1 MLQATNI
8 LFLSQKTLIITMDEF
23 DYIIIGAGSAGCV
36 LTNRLIKSGK
46 YKVLLLEA
54 GGKDNYPW
62 IHIPVGYYKTMH
74 NPKTDWCFKTEPDE
88 TMENVSIPY
97 PRGKTLGGSSSINGL
112 LYIRGQERD
121 YDIWRQLGNK
131 GWSWREVLPYFIK
144 AEDQERGQSEYHG
157 QGGPLSVSDQRIKLD
172 ILEVFQNAASE
183 VGIPKVDDF
192 NKGDNFGCGY
202 FQVTERNGLRCS
214 AAVGYLNPVKNNKN
228 LKIETKCHV
237 QKINFENNKAVSVIY
252 FKDNKQITVK
262 ANKEILLSAGSIG
275 SPQILQ
281 TSGIGDVDKLKSL
294 GIEVTKDLKG
304 VGKNLQDHLMF
315 RPVFKVKNIKTL
327 NKKINSVFG
336 KLLIGLEYVFLRRGP
351 MTMGASQLC
360 GFAKSDETRETPNL
374 QFHIQPISTDKLG
387 GANLHDFDAFTPTV
401 ANIRP
406 TSRGEINIISSDSR
420 DNPKIKMNYLSTDE
434 DRKVAADGI
443 KLIRKIV
450 METKEFKKYEPE
462 EYRPGAHIQE
472 GEEIVKACSH
482 YAQTIFHPVGTCKMG
497 DDNEAVVSDQ
507 LKVHGIQNL
516 RVIDASIMPNITS
529 GNTNAPTIMIA
540 EKGADM
546 ILNS

>member
-1 MLQATNI
+1 MLQVTNI
-8 LFLSQKTLIITMDEF
+8 LFFTQKTLIITMDEF

-36 LTNRLIKSGK
+36 LTNRLVKSGK
-46 YKVLLLEA
+46 YKILLLEA

-121 YDIWRQLGNK
+121 YDLWRQLGNK

-144 AEDQERGQSEYHG
+144 AEDQERGQSEFHG

-172 ILEVFQNAASE
+172 ILDVFQNAASE

-214 AAVGYLNPVKNNKN
+214 AAVGYLNPIKNNKN
-228 LKIETKCHV
+228 LKIITKCHV
-237 QKINFENNKAVSVIY
+237 QKINFENNKAVSVNY
-252 FKDNKQITVK
+252 FMDNKQVTVK

-281 TSGIGDVDKLKSL
+281 TSGIGDVGKLKSL
-294 GIEVTKDLKG
+294 GIEVTKNLKG

-336 KLLIGLEYVFLRRGP
+336 KLLIGLEYVLLRRGP

-360 GFAKSDETRETPNL
+360 GFAKSDESRETPNL

-497 DDNEAVVSDQ
+497 NDDSAVVSDK
-507 LKVHGIQNL
+507 LKVQGLNKL

-546 ILNS
+546 ILSA

>member
-1 MLQATNI
+1 ME
-8 LFLSQKTLIITMDEF
+8 EF

-36 LTNRLIKSGK
+36 LTNRIVKSGK
-46 YKVLLLEA
+46 FKVLLLEA

-74 NPKTDWCFKTEPDE
+74 NPKTDWCFKTEPDK

-112 LYIRGQERD
+112 LYIRGQEQD
-121 YDIWRQLGNK
+121 YDLWRQLGNK

-144 AEDQERGQSEYHG
+144 AEDQERGRSEYHG
-157 QGGPLSVSDQRIKLD
+157 QGGPLAVSDQRIKLD
-172 ILEVFQNAASE
+172 ILDVFQNAASE
-183 VGIPKVDDF
+183 IGIPKVDDF
-192 NKGDNFGCGY
+192 NRGDNFGCGY

-214 AAVGYLNPVKNNKN
+214 AAVGYLNPVKLEKN

-237 QKINFENNKAVSVIY
+237 QKINFESNKAVSVSY
-252 FKDNKQITVK
+252 LKNDKQITVK

-281 TSGIGDVDKLKSL
+281 TSGIGDGNKLRNL
-294 GIEVTKDLKG
+294 GIEITKDLKG

-360 GFAKSDETRETPNL
+360 GFAKSDKGRETPNL

-387 GANLHDFDAFTPTV
+387 GANLHNFNAFTPTV

-406 TSRGEINIISSDSR
+406 TSRGEINIISSDTR

-443 KLIRKIV
+443 RLIRKIV

-472 GEEIVKACSH
+472 GEEIVKACSY

-497 DDNEAVVSDQ
+497 NDTDAVVNDQ
-507 LKVHGIQNL
+507 LKVHGIENL

-546 ILNS
+546 IMNS